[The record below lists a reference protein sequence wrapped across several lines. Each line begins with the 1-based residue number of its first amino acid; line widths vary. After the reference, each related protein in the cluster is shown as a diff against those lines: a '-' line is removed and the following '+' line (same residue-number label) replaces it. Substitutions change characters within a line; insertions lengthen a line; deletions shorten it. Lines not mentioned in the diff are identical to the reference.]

1 MTDDHGWADTL
12 LPDLPDA
19 DLDEARQP
27 ADPPTEAYDGEVPG
41 LAPFTGAS
49 AADGAGWVV
58 DGSLVGDPDGDAEHW
73 FEQSANGY
81 CVPASIAQIV
91 SEYTGVHHADES
103 AFVARANELHLFE
116 TGPGGVPGMGIEGAH
131 ALLEDAGV
139 PAEIQI
145 GIGVEALA
153 GYLAEGRRV
162 MLAVDGDEIWYG
174 REDEIGADHAVVLTG
189 IDVDRGVAILSDPGI
204 GVGNRMEVP
213 LDVLAD
219 AWADSGNA
227 ALVCDFP
234 PVQAPGAEPAPLP
247 VSGRLPDVVSWLVER
262 PYVVLPVLLVGR
274 ALLGR
279 RS

>member
-1 MTDDHGWADTL
+1 MTDDHSWTDTL
-12 LPDLPDA
+12 LPSPPDDDIDEVRLLPD
-19 DLDEARQP
+19 LSGEQ
-27 ADPPTEAYDGEVPG
+27 YDDVAVGA
-41 LAPFTGAS
+41 APFAGAS
-49 AADGAGWVV
+49 PADGAGWVV

-116 TGPGGVPGMGIEGAH
+116 VGADGVPGMGIEGAH

-162 MLAVDGDEIWYG
+162 MLAVDGDEIWYA
-174 REDEIGADHAVVLTG
+174 REDEAGADHAVVLTG
-189 IDVDRGVAILSDPGI
+189 IDVDRGVAILSDPGT
-204 GVGNRMEVP
+204 GDGNRMEVP

-227 ALVCDFP
+227 ALVCDVP
-234 PVQAPGAEPAPLP
+234 PVQVPGAEPAPLP
-247 VSGRLPDVVSWLVER
+247 ASGRLPDVVSWLVER

-279 RS
+279 RL